1 MRTRPSTF
9 AIIALLAFFPTRGA
23 FAQDNPTGDPVVQRI
38 YDEGMRHSQASRLAQ
53 VLMDSIGP
61 RLTGSPANR
70 AANDWLLRT
79 YSAWGIAA
87 KNEQYGTW
95 RDWTRGPSGLMLV
108 SPRARVLEATMHA
121 WSAATKPGG
130 ITADVV
136 NLPRVSEFS

>member
-79 YSAWGIAA
+79 YKSWGIDA

-95 RDWTRGPSGLMLV
+95 RSWRRGPSHVDLI
-108 SPRARVLEATMHA
+108 SPRARTLEATML
-121 WSAATKPGG
+121 SFSPGTKGK
-130 ITADVV
+130 
-136 NLPRVSEFS
+136 